1 MLSQKA
7 KFHSV
12 FMAEQYSIVCFSV
25 RVSVCEIQC
34 TYATLIVF
42 VHSSV
47 DEHLSC
53 FHNLGS
59 YKQCYYERWVHVHFQ
74 ISVFIFFFSDITEE
88 CNCWFIWK
96 FSHMAGGFFTS
107 WATREAQEY
116 WTGYPISSL
125 GDLPYPG
132 IELGSL
138 AL

>member
-7 KFHSV
+7 KFHSI

-74 ISVFIFFFSDITEE
+74 ISVFIFFFQISPRSVI
-88 CNCWFIWK
+88 
-96 FSHMAGGFFTS
+96 AGSYDSSPTWQVDSLPAELDCIVHGVTNS
-107 WATREAQEY
+107 
-116 WTGYPISSL
+116 WTGLS
-125 GDLPYPG
+125 DLHFHF
-132 IELGSL
+132 SVS
-138 AL
+138 